1 MTLDQGLWD
10 TARAAALTS
19 FFVLSASIVTG
30 QALRSS
36 LFEGAVPNR
45 ALLGLHRFLTLCWLP
60 LIFLHVLAITL
71 DSVSR
76 VSVLDLL
83 IPFRVSYAAIP
94 IGLGT
99 IGFDLL
105 LIVTGTSYLRA
116 RMDPASWRW
125 LHRLAYVMFAIF
137 ALHGLLAGTDFSR
150 SLVLAPAAGVVAF
163 VGVLT
168 VARLAFARLAT
179 AGD

>member
-10 TARAAALTS
+10 TARIAALSS

-45 ALLGLHRFLTLCWLP
+45 TLLGLHRFVTLCWLP
-60 LIFLHVLAITL
+60 LIALHVLTITL

-76 VSVLDLL
+76 VSALDVL

-99 IGFDLL
+99 VGFDLL
-105 LIVTGTSYLRA
+105 IAVTVTSCLRPKI
-116 RMDPASWRW
+116 DPRTWRW
-125 LHRLAYVMFAIF
+125 LHRLAYPMFVLF
-137 ALHGLLAGTDFSR
+137 ALHGLLAGSDFSR
-150 SLVLAPAAGVVAF
+150 SVVLAPAAAVLAF
-163 VGVLT
+163 VAVLT
-168 VARLAFARLAT
+168 VARLAFGRLST
-179 AGD
+179 ASD

>member
-10 TARAAALTS
+10 TARVAALTG
-19 FFVLSASIVTG
+19 FFVLSTSIITG

-45 ALLGLHRFLTLCWLP
+45 ALLGSHRFLTLCWLP
-60 LIFLHVLAITL
+60 LIGLHVVAITL

-76 VSVLDLL
+76 VTPLDLV
-83 IPFRVSYAAIP
+83 IPFRVSYAALP

-105 LIVTGTSYLRA
+105 LILTVTSYLRA
-116 RMDPASWRW
+116 RVDPATWRW
-125 LHRLAYVMFAIF
+125 LHRLAYPMFVLF
-137 ALHGLLAGTDFSR
+137 AVHALLAGTDFSR
-150 SLVLAPAAGVVAF
+150 SVILAPAAGVVAF
-163 VGVLT
+163 VAVLT
-168 VARLAFARLAT
+168 VARLAFGRLST
-179 AGD
+179 ASD